1 VRIVELEE
9 VPTMTIFLWVAALR
23 VLAALL
29 IVSVIWPGLLEPRRW
44 AGLNAPTDTRRTA
57 K

>member
-1 VRIVELEE
+1 
-9 VPTMTIFLWVAALR
+9 MTIFLWIAALR

-29 IVSVIWPGLLEPRRW
+29 IVSVVWPGLLEPRRW
-44 AGLNAPTDTRRTA
+44 ARLYAPADTRRAA